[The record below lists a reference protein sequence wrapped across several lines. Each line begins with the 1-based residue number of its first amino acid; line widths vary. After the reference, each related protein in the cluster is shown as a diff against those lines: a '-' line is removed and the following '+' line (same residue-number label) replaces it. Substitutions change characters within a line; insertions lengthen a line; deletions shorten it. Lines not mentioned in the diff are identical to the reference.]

1 MTKTI
6 IAITLAAV
14 SFSAGAEDM
23 TPDEMCG
30 TYHDMAEA
38 VMTSR
43 QNEVPLAKVMAFFSD
58 APEEARDIIDGIV
71 MAAYEEPGYSTP
83 EYQQKAAAEFA
94 NRVALECYQGLGY

>member
-1 MTKTI
+1 MQTI

-38 VMTSR
+38 VMVSR
-43 QNEVPLAKVMAFFSD
+43 QNEVPMVKVMAFFSD
-58 APEEARDIIDGIV
+58 APEGARDIFNNII

-94 NRVALECYQGLGY
+94 NQVTLECYRGLGY